1 MKVDIN
7 IRRLFQKV
15 RGTMKNDEKGFTL
28 VEVIVAFGLFLMV
41 VAISGSI
48 MLFTANVS
56 FRNAKINS
64 AQQLGEAV
72 YSSISNEL
80 KYAKQLEVKKSE
92 TLVNTLKYS
101 KGLAIAGGKILHR
114 KTITNTFESLYA
126 DDFYDSDTID
136 IIIKANDE
144 YLKKGMMELTV
155 RVYDKKGDFLYE
167 TGKVITIDNVA
178 AKLAGTEYE
187 IDSTTEELVNPL
199 ISYQ

>member
-1 MKVDIN
+1 
-7 IRRLFQKV
+7 
-15 RGTMKNDEKGFTL
+15 MKNDEKGFTL

-114 KTITNTFESLYA
+114 KTITNTFESLYT